1 MLGDFWGSVSLINP
15 ILYMV
20 NAFRYGMVG
29 ITDINVAW
37 SFIMV
42 GLFSVVL
49 FGVALRL
56 LESGSRLRS

>member
-1 MLGDFWGSVSLINP
+1 
-15 ILYMV
+15 
-20 NAFRYGMVG
+20 MVG

-56 LESGSRLRS
+56 LEKGSRLRS